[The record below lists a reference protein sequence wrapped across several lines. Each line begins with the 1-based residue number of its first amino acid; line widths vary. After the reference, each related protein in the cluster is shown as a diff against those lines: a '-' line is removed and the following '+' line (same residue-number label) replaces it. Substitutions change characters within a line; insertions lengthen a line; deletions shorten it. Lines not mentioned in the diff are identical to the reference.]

1 MNFLTKYSINGNYF
15 RPTNADNIGFKMDWT
30 GDIAE
35 AELTVD
41 SIELETDAKRLVIEH
56 INTYGVF
63 EGLPLTIEVGSLTL
77 DYYIDLT
84 DNPLISGVGDSSI
97 EVTIKRRKAVDY
109 FKEQA
114 NGLSF
119 EALNKTNPIT
129 LIDVPYLI
137 IKDNQLEMLIMLGIS
152 IFTLTKAL
160 IEGIEQLSIAISN
173 FLGTIFVGTG
183 FNLGAF
189 LAAALQ
195 LIANIIYV
203 AVLIVALIDLTK
215 QVIELIFPPIRK
227 LKAVKVQELFIKGC
241 AKLGYTFSSTILS
254 AMPQLTIL
262 PVPLKEEQKSIFT
275 NLFSLN
281 NGSFTKGYPTARDT
295 TPTLGRL
302 VDAMQEMFNASIRVI
317 NSVVYLERR
326 DYWVLNSQVQIT
338 TTLNLQDKR
347 ENRWR
352 YNLGEAWK
360 RYYLHYQLDSN
371 DLNTLDNID
380 SSQTE
385 YSTEPVTIQN
395 ADLVSIKG
403 LADVSIPFA
412 FGIRKGSLSYVE
424 EATLPFA
431 QIADDVIQFFGGSS
445 NLVSQVQG
453 RIGVLQLS
461 QQYFTVSKLMYT
473 VGGKQPLNYL
483 TKIGANVIY
492 QNYHAINQ
500 VKANFKKIY
509 DDPVRFSTFNFEDII
524 DNNYITDQEGNSL
537 EILTLEW
544 INEAKEAQ
552 ITYAEKSNEG
562 DNTKTILISG

>member
-15 RPTNADNIGFKMDWT
+15 RPTNADNIGFKMDWS

-41 SIELETDAKRLVIEH
+41 SIELETDAKRLVIQH

-63 EGLPLTIEVGSLTL
+63 EGLPLTIEVGTLTL

-109 FKEQA
+109 FKQQA

-119 EALNKTNPIT
+119 EALNKTNPIS

-160 IEGIEQLSIAISN
+160 IEGIRQLSISISD

-189 LAAALQ
+189 LAAALK
-195 LIANIIYV
+195 LIANLIYV

-302 VDAMQEMFNASIRVI
+302 IDSMQEMFNAKIRVV

-326 DYWVLNSQVQIT
+326 DYWILNSQVQIT

-360 RYYLHYQLDSN
+360 RYWLHYQLDSN

-380 SSQTE
+380 SSQAE
-385 YSTEPVTIQN
+385 YSTEPVTVQN
-395 ADLVSIKG
+395 SDLVSIKG

-431 QIADDVIQFFGGSS
+431 ELADEVVQFFGGSS

-509 DDPVRFSTFNFEDII
+509 DDPVRFSTFNFEDVLE
-524 DNNYITDQEGNSL
+524 NNYITDQDGNSL
-537 EILTLEW
+537 EVLTLEW